1 MTERY
6 KGYRL
11 PKAIIGYAVR
21 LYFRYKLSL
30 RDISELLLERGVQ
43 VTYEAIRLWVKV
55 LGPLYAQ
62 AIRRQK
68 RISFRDKWHIDEMR
82 FKIKGEVFWLWRLVD
97 AEGEEI
103 EVLLQ
108 RRRDAKSAIRF
119 LKKALKRTGS
129 PPRFMVTDKL
139 RSYNKAHRV
148 ILKKSEH
155 RSHKRLN
162 NRAEN
167 SHQPTREKEKQMRGF
182 KKVATTQRFLS
193 SMGSFLNL
201 LKVKR
206 YLYPAQEYR
215 KRLQEALTV
224 YQDIVTSSCPQSI

>member
-68 RISFRDKWHIDEMR
+68 RTSFRDKWHIDEMR
-82 FKIKGEVFWLWRLVD
+82 TKIKG
-97 AEGEEI
+97 
-103 EVLLQ
+103 
-108 RRRDAKSAIRF
+108 
-119 LKKALKRTGS
+119 
-129 PPRFMVTDKL
+129 
-139 RSYNKAHRV
+139 
-148 ILKKSEH
+148 
-155 RSHKRLN
+155 
-162 NRAEN
+162 
-167 SHQPTREKEKQMRGF
+167 
-182 KKVATTQRFLS
+182 
-193 SMGSFLNL
+193 
-201 LKVKR
+201 
-206 YLYPAQEYR
+206 
-215 KRLQEALTV
+215 
-224 YQDIVTSSCPQSI
+224 

>member
-1 MTERY
+1 MDEKY
-6 KGYRL
+6 KGYRI
-11 PKAIIGYAVR
+11 PKALIGYAVR

-30 RDISELLLERGVQ
+30 RDISELLMERGLT
-43 VTYEAIRLWVKV
+43 VTYESIRLWVKN
-55 LGPLYAQ
+55 LGLIYAH
-62 AIRRQK
+62 ALRRK
-68 RISFRDKWHIDEMR
+68 KGSSFKDKWHIDEMR
-82 FKIKGEVFWLWRLVD
+82 VKIKGEVFWLWRLVD
-97 AEGEEI
+97 KDGEEI

-119 LKKALKRTGS
+119 LKKALKRIGN
-129 PPRFMVTDKL
+129 PPRVMVTDKL

-148 ILKKSEH
+148 MLKKSEH

-182 KKVATTQRFLS
+182 KTPGSTQRFLS
-193 SMGSFLNL
+193 SMGTLLNL

-206 YLYPAQEYR
+206 YVGSAKEYR
-215 KRLQEALTV
+215 KKFKESLTFF
-224 YQDIVTSSCPQSI
+224 QDIVSSCPQYI

>member
-1 MTERY
+1 MAERY

-11 PKAIIGYAVR
+11 PKAIIGYVVR

-68 RISFRDKWHIDEMR
+68 GTSFRDKWHIDEMR
-82 FKIKGEVFWLWRLVD
+82 VKVKGEVFWLWRLVD
-97 AEGEEI
+97 SQGEEI
-103 EVLLQ
+103 KILLQ

-129 PPRFMVTDKL
+129 APRVIITDQL
-139 RSYNKAHRV
+139 RSYKKAHRLL
-148 ILKKSEH
+148 LKRSQH
-155 RSHKRLN
+155 RCHKRLN

-182 KKVATTQRFLS
+182 KSSSSTQRFLS
-193 SMGSFLNL
+193 SMGVFLNL

-206 YLYPAQEYR
+206 YVYPAQEYR
-215 KRLQEALTV
+215 DKLPESLICFNQ
-224 YQDIVTSSCPQSI
+224 IVMKHPQSI